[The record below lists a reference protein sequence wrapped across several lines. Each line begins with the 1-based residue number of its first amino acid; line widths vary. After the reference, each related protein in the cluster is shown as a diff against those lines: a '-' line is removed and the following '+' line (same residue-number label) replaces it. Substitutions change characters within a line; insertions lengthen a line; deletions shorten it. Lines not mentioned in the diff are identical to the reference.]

1 MKTPM
6 LFLIFMVIGCVS
18 CKNNR
23 ILEGNETLTRSG
35 YNKMVAKKN
44 KLETSIIV
52 YLNLRR
58 EKEIDS
64 LVTDDYVR
72 NMNGIPVVTNKTELK
87 ARLNLFGTGFPDYDI
102 TMGNCLVC
110 DNQGYVD
117 WMFTGTNTGQFAE
130 VMATGKKV
138 KINGFSH
145 LYFNEEGQIY
155 REDIFYNEL
164 EFLQQLGY
172 SLRAPNLK

>member
-1 MKTPM
+1 M

-23 ILEGNETLTRSG
+23 IKDGNETLTG
-35 YNKMVAKKN
+35 FNTNKMAAKKS
-44 KLETSIIV
+44 KLETSLSI
-52 YLNLRR
+52 YLDLGR

-64 LVTDDYVR
+64 LITEDYVR

-102 TMGNCLVC
+102 ILGNCLVC
-110 DNQGYVD
+110 ENQGYAH
-117 WMFTGTNTGQFAE
+117 WTFTGTNTGQFAE
-130 VMATGKKV
+130 EGATGKKV
-138 KINGFSH
+138 KFNGFSH
-145 LYFNEEGQIY
+145 LYFNEKGLIY

-172 SLRAPNLK
+172 SLQAPILK